1 MVLIGM
7 GEFFVI
13 LVVGIDFL
21 VGVILV
27 FFGMVI
33 VKLMLVGVDLFFAV
47 MIGGVL
53 VGGVLGVI
61 NGCLVNW
68 MGLYLFIIIF
78 GINVIFCGIMLV
90 IFDVNLVYGFL
101 FDFVN
106 FFVVS
111 VIGIFVFV
119 IFLLIVVFIFWFLI
133 MCMRFGCNIY
143 VLGGNKNLVFY
154 FGIDVK
160 FYILVVFIIFGVCV
174 GLVGVVLIVWFGVVE
189 LFVGMGFEIYVI
201 VSVIIGGI
209 SFFGGKGCI
218 FFVVIGGLIIGI
230 INNGLNIL

>member
-33 VKLMLVGVDLFFAV
+33 VKLMLVGVDLFFVV

-133 MCMRFGCNIY
+133 MCMWFGCNIY
-143 VLGGNKNLVFY
+143 VLGGNKNSVFY

-174 GLVGVVLIVWFGVVE
+174 GLVGVVLIV
-189 LFVGMGFEIYVI
+189 
-201 VSVIIGGI
+201 
-209 SFFGGKGCI
+209 
-218 FFVVIGGLIIGI
+218 
-230 INNGLNIL
+230 